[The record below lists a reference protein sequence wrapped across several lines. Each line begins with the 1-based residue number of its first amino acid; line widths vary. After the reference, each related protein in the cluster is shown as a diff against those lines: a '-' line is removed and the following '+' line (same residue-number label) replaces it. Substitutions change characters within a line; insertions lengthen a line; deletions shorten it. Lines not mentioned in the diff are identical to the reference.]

1 MATMIERY
9 DSREATEGVE
19 SPSVDLIYMVTGTE
33 DDLVV
38 RGLVETT
45 IPAIYLG
52 LVFQTYHIAHQG
64 GGVWEVS
71 VRYGKQEPR
80 DTGDSSFS
88 FDTGGGTTHITQS
101 LATIGSYAPPG
112 KTAPNFQGAIGVTTD
127 SVEGTDITVPIYHF
141 TETHYI
147 PISQVTPG
155 YKTTLFV
162 LTGRVN
168 AGVFKGF
175 AAGEVLFLGASG
187 SQRGQ
192 DDWEITFRFAASP
205 NVSGL
210 AVGPIT
216 GISNAAGNISGCATP
231 MRKISTCSSNSR
243 SPPTWKRFIPTAI
256 SRDWESE
263 RSRWAM
269 PGKKCRPVSG
279 WRFRPKPTTRS
290 STRCVP
296 SDRSSTTLRSSRATS
311 GDRRASSGFVIRRAA
326 TSRATVSWPCVV
338 P

>member
-19 SPSVDLIYMVTGTE
+19 SPSVDVIYMVTGTE

-52 LVFQTYHIAHQG
+52 PVCQTYHIAHQG

-71 VRYGKQEPR
+71 VRYGRQEPQ

-147 PISQVTPG
+147 T
-155 YKTTLFV
+155 
-162 LTGRVN
+162 
-168 AGVFKGF
+168 AGVVPVVLGLLDF
-175 AAGEVLFLGASG
+175 A
-187 SQRGQ
+187 
-192 DDWEITFRFAASP
+192 
-205 NVSGL
+205 
-210 AVGPIT
+210 
-216 GISNAAGNISGCATP
+216 
-231 MRKISTCSSNSR
+231 
-243 SPPTWKRFIPTAI
+243 
-256 SRDWESE
+256 
-263 RSRWAM
+263 
-269 PGKKCRPVSG
+269 
-279 WRFRPKPTTRS
+279 
-290 STRCVP
+290 
-296 SDRSSTTLRSSRATS
+296 
-311 GDRRASSGFVIRRAA
+311 
-326 TSRATVSWPCVV
+326 
-338 P
+338 

>member
-71 VRYGKQEPR
+71 VRYGQQEPK

-147 PISQVTPG
+147 PVAQVTPG

-216 GISNAAGNISGCATP
+216 GITKRGWEYLWVRYADAEDQHVLVKQPIAAYVEKVYPDGDFSGLGIGT
-231 MRKISTCSSNSR
+231 
-243 SPPTWKRFIPTAI
+243 
-256 SRDWESE
+256 
-263 RSRWAM
+263 
-269 PGKKCRPVSG
+269 
-279 WRFRPKPTTRS
+279 
-290 STRCVP
+290 
-296 SDRSSTTLRSSRATS
+296 
-311 GDRRASSGFVIRRAA
+311 
-326 TSRATVSWPCVV
+326 
-338 P
+338 